1 MCIRDRAYGVS
12 RLVHVSSVH
21 AIPEPPQGQVIR
33 EVDAFDPDLVVG
45 GYAKAKAEATQAVLE
60 AAEAGLDAVVA
71 VSYTHLFI
79 CFSTMSYILVTPPTA
94 SGSFRR

>member
-1 MCIRDRAYGVS
+1 MWREPAICWSCVRPTACPGCA
-12 RLVHVSSVH
+12 HVSSVH

-60 AAEAGLDAVVA
+60 AAEAGLDAVVR
-71 VSYTHLFI
+71 
-79 CFSTMSYILVTPPTA
+79 PPLGH
-94 SGSFRR
+94 SGAL